1 MKRLFLISAAS
12 LGLLFSDSASGGVSE
27 KGASDG
33 KASIQSVDSAG
44 IRHTV
49 KGYVPMKAAPGS
61 KTFAAAPSI
70 KEIKLPRT
78 VDLRSKMTKVED
90 QGRTSSCVANAVAGA
105 YEYWTRLALNQDYDV
120 SRLFIYYN
128 ARWRNGD
135 QDKDEGSYIQFAM
148 QGLKEFG
155 ACPEKAWPFE
165 KPLLLKKP
173 NGDAYEQA
181 SQVKVKEMQQVP
193 LELEAWK
200 QALASGY
207 PIVFGCRLFDSFDE
221 CTRRGG
227 VVPMPNPK
235 DLARSS
241 HGGHAMCAVGY
252 SEKEQVFIV
261 RNSWG
266 DKWGDKGYCY
276 MPYNYM
282 MNPEFNFGDSWVFI
296 PETPVIPPEDTWSDD
311 DKPVIDDGR
320 GVNFV
325 INPYTIEDYEE
336 VEVPWQDE
344 VIVEYNETVPEQYV
358 EYVEYSES
366 DNWEAMEQ
374 FEYEEVIETW
384 EAENPGEETDLD
396 VYDES
401 EVEDNADAEESDE
414 EVAEEEEEN
423 VEEEVA
429 DDADEGDE
437 GVIEEESDA
446 DTDDAEVED
455 NADAE
460 ESDEEVAEEESA
472 EEEVADDADEG
483 VIEEESDADTDDA
496 EVEDNA
502 DAEESDEEVAEEES
516 AEEEVADDADD
527 ADEGDEGVIEEESD
541 ADTDDAE
548 VEDDADAEESDE
560 EVAEEES
567 VEEEVADEG
576 GDEEPAESDA
586 GDEGGDAGDEGG
598 DAGGGDEE

>member
-193 LELEAWK
+193 LELEAWLLRRDIPSYLVAGCLTPSMNVPGAA
-200 QALASGY
+200 ALCRC
-207 PIVFGCRLFDSFDE
+207 PIRKIWPVPRTAATQCAPSD
-221 CTRRGG
+221 TRR
-227 VVPMPNPK
+227 K
-235 DLARSS
+235 SRFSS
-241 HGGHAMCAVGY
+241 
-252 SEKEQVFIV
+252 
-261 RNSWG
+261 
-266 DKWGDKGYCY
+266 
-276 MPYNYM
+276 
-282 MNPEFNFGDSWVFI
+282 FGI
-296 PETPVIPPEDTWSDD
+296 PGAISGATRVTATCPT
-311 DKPVIDDGR
+311 
-320 GVNFV
+320 
-325 INPYTIEDYEE
+325 T
-336 VEVPWQDE
+336 
-344 VIVEYNETVPEQYV
+344 T
-358 EYVEYSES
+358 
-366 DNWEAMEQ
+366 
-374 FEYEEVIETW
+374 
-384 EAENPGEETDLD
+384 
-396 VYDES
+396 
-401 EVEDNADAEESDE
+401 
-414 EVAEEEEEN
+414 
-423 VEEEVA
+423 
-429 DDADEGDE
+429 
-437 GVIEEESDA
+437 
-446 DTDDAEVED
+446 
-455 NADAE
+455 
-460 ESDEEVAEEESA
+460 
-472 EEEVADDADEG
+472 
-483 VIEEESDADTDDA
+483 
-496 EVEDNA
+496 
-502 DAEESDEEVAEEES
+502 
-516 AEEEVADDADD
+516 
-527 ADEGDEGVIEEESD
+527 
-541 ADTDDAE
+541 
-548 VEDDADAEESDE
+548 
-560 EVAEEES
+560 
-567 VEEEVADEG
+567 
-576 GDEEPAESDA
+576 
-586 GDEGGDAGDEGG
+586 
-598 DAGGGDEE
+598 